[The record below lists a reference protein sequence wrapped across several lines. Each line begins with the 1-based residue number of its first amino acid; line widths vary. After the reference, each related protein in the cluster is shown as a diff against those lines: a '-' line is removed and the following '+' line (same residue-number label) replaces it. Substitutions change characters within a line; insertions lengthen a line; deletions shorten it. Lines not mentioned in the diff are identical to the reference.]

1 MSVSIPSNI
10 FVPMPSVPDTNKGSS
25 YPQFLRSKIPP
36 NPPILS
42 KFPFLFVDLLSSEIS
57 STRAS
62 VFSISTH
69 LLLYMLSYLISFK
82 RIVNE

>member
-10 FVPMPSVPDTNKGSS
+10 FVPMPSVPETNKGSS

-62 VFSISTH
+62 VFSISTPAS
-69 LLLYMLSYLISFK
+69 LYVVIF
-82 RIVNE
+82 N